1 MFFGGFPTLIRS
13 GLTLALNF
21 HISIKYLH
29 MKPTIA
35 LAGGLLGAGAITLI
49 HESVKNIVP
58 KAPRMDLI
66 GMEAL
71 SRLMVRSGKIP
82 PPPKKLYA
90 TALVG
95 DLVSNALY
103 YSVAGIGSSKDVW
116 TRGAAL
122 GIAAGL
128 GALLVPQRVGLLSA
142 PSHRSKASQSM
153 TLGLYVIGGLVAAA
167 AMSWL
172 HKRSVENR
180 DGYQNHPYH
189 DSLGMEAG
197 VTYPQ

>member
-1 MFFGGFPTLIRS
+1 MFS
-13 GLTLALNF
+13 
-21 HISIKYLH
+21 KYLH

-58 KAPRMDLI
+58 KAPRMDLV

-71 SRLMVRSGKIP
+71 SRIMLRGGKIP
-82 PPPKKLYA
+82 PAPKKLYTA
-90 TALVG
+90 ALVG
-95 DLVSNALY
+95 DLMSNAIY
-103 YSVAGIGSSKDVW
+103 YSVAGIGAPKDVW

-128 GALLVPQRVGLLSA
+128 GALLVPQRMGFFSA

-153 TLGLYVIGGLVAAA
+153 TLGLYVIGGIVAAA

-172 HKRSVENR
+172 HKKSEQRKNA
-180 DGYQNHPYH
+180 YQNHPYH
-189 DSLGMEAG
+189 DTLGMEAG
-197 VTYPQ
+197 VIYPS

>member
-1 MFFGGFPTLIRS
+1 
-13 GLTLALNF
+13 
-21 HISIKYLH
+21 

-58 KAPRMDLI
+58 KAPRMDLV
-66 GMEAL
+66 GMEAM
-71 SRLMVRSGKIP
+71 SRIMVRSGKLP
-82 PPPKKLYA
+82 PPPKKLYMA
-90 TALVG
+90 ALAG
-95 DLVSNALY
+95 DLMSNAIY
-103 YSVAGIGSSKDVW
+103 YSVAGIGSAKDVW

-142 PSHRSKASQSM
+142 PSYRSKASQSM
-153 TLGLYVIGGLVAAA
+153 TLGLYVIGGIVAAA

-172 HKRSVENR
+172 HKKSEEEKNA
-180 DGYQNHPYH
+180 YQNHPYH

-197 VTYPQ
+197 VTYPK

>member
-1 MFFGGFPTLIRS
+1 M
-13 GLTLALNF
+13 
-21 HISIKYLH
+21 
-29 MKPTIA
+29 
-35 LAGGLLGAGAITLI
+35 GAGAITLI

-58 KAPRMDLI
+58 KAPRMDLV

-71 SRLMVRSGKIP
+71 SRLMIGSGKMP
-82 PPPKKLYA
+82 PAPKKLYA
-90 TALVG
+90 SALVG

-103 YSVAGIGSSKDVW
+103 YSAAGIGSSRSVW
-116 TRGAAL
+116 VRGAAL
-122 GIAAGL
+122 GVAAGL

-142 PSHRSKASQSM
+142 PAYRSKASQGM
-153 TLGLYVIGGLVAAA
+153 TFGLYVIGGIVAAA

-172 HKRSVENR
+172 HKRAEENR
-180 DGYQNHPYH
+180 NSYQNHPYH

>member
-1 MFFGGFPTLIRS
+1 
-13 GLTLALNF
+13 
-21 HISIKYLH
+21 

-35 LAGGLLGAGAITLI
+35 LGGGLLGAAAITLI

-58 KAPRMDLI
+58 KAPRMDLV
-66 GMEAL
+66 GMEAM
-71 SRLMVRSGKIP
+71 SRIMLRAGKIP
-82 PPPKKLYA
+82 PPPKRLY
-90 TALVG
+90 TSALVG

-103 YSVAGIGSSKDVW
+103 YSVAGIGSSRDVW

-167 AMSWL
+167 AMNWL
-172 HKRSVENR
+172 HKKSLENKR
-180 DGYQNHPYH
+180 AYQNHPYH
-189 DSLGMEAG
+189 DQLGMEAG